1 MLTNSDITK
10 LKHIFVTKD
19 EFQDHF
25 DVLEGKF
32 NQVMKML
39 DSVMG
44 ELKAI
49 REEQT
54 IMFHTLVDHSDKIE
68 NYESRLVYLE
78 GK

>member
-32 NQVMKML
+32 NQVMNML

-68 NYESRLVYLE
+68 NYESRLVCLE

>member
-32 NQVMKML
+32 NQVIN
-39 DSVMG
+39 
-44 ELKAI
+44 I
-49 REEQT
+49 R
-54 IMFHTLVDHSDKIE
+54 IGDHIVDFFKD
-68 NYESRLVYLE
+68 V
-78 GK
+78 G